1 MQSKNV
7 LITGA
12 TGNVGHALLK
22 KLTNE
27 DNINIFAAG
36 RHVEK
41 TKDVVGVDNI
51 NYRCLDFKD
60 KNTYESSMQ
69 DIDIIFLMRPP
80 AISKVKRYIKP
91 YLVKIKEKNIKQ
103 VVFLSLQG
111 ADKNIL
117 VPHHRIEKY
126 IKDLEIPYTFLRPS
140 FFMQNLST
148 THQEEI
154 KKRHEIYIS
163 AGKGQT
169 NFIDIRDIAEVAK
182 IVILEKGHINN
193 AYELTGPEN
202 LDYYQIADK
211 MSEILDKDIEYKDPS
226 IWQFYK
232 QKRKAGYSLMHT
244 IVMIGLYSAS
254 KFGNEPSKSDDLN
267 KLIDRKAIT
276 FDKFVK
282 DNKEVWL

>member
-27 DNINIFAAG
+27 DNIKIFAAG

-41 TKDVVGVDNI
+41 TKDVIDVDNI
-51 NYRCLDFKD
+51 SYRCPDFKD
-60 KNTYESSMQ
+60 KNTYKSSLQ
-69 DIDIIFLMRPP
+69 DIDTAFLMRPP
-80 AISKVKRYIKP
+80 AISKVKKYIKP

-126 IKDLEIPYTFLRPS
+126 IKELEIPYTFLRPS

-148 THQEEI
+148 THKEEI
-154 KKRHEIYIS
+154 KARS
-163 AGKGQT
+163 QLLPP
-169 NFIDIRDIAEVAK
+169 N
-182 IVILEKGHINN
+182 
-193 AYELTGPEN
+193 
-202 LDYYQIADK
+202 
-211 MSEILDKDIEYKDPS
+211 
-226 IWQFYK
+226 
-232 QKRKAGYSLMHT
+232 QK
-244 IVMIGLYSAS
+244 
-254 KFGNEPSKSDDLN
+254 
-267 KLIDRKAIT
+267 
-276 FDKFVK
+276 
-282 DNKEVWL
+282 

>member
-27 DNINIFAAG
+27 DNIKIFAAG

-41 TKDVVGVDNI
+41 TKDVIDVDNI
-51 NYRCLDFKD
+51 SYRCLDFKD
-60 KNTYESSMQ
+60 KNTYESSLQ
-69 DIDIIFLMRPP
+69 DIDTAFLMRPP
-80 AISKVKRYIKP
+80 AISKVKKYIKP

-126 IKDLEIPYTFLRPS
+126 IKELEIPYTFLRPS

-148 THQEEI
+148 THKEEI
-154 KKRHEIYIS
+154 KARS
-163 AGKGQT
+163 QLLPP
-169 NFIDIRDIAEVAK
+169 N
-182 IVILEKGHINN
+182 
-193 AYELTGPEN
+193 
-202 LDYYQIADK
+202 
-211 MSEILDKDIEYKDPS
+211 
-226 IWQFYK
+226 
-232 QKRKAGYSLMHT
+232 QK
-244 IVMIGLYSAS
+244 
-254 KFGNEPSKSDDLN
+254 
-267 KLIDRKAIT
+267 
-276 FDKFVK
+276 
-282 DNKEVWL
+282 

>member
-22 KLTNE
+22 KLTDE

-36 RHVEK
+36 RHIEK
-41 TKDVVGVDNI
+41 TKDVIGVDNI
-51 NYRCLDFKD
+51 SYRCLDFKD
-60 KNTYESSMQ
+60 KNTYESSLQ
-69 DIDIIFLMRPP
+69 DIDTAFLMRPP